1 MKNKLT
7 APVAPIAAPGQPTA
21 NTKLVSLLALA
32 TGAVVMPQT
41 GSADIIYTDLS
52 SGVLVGYDAGGIDS
66 FLFTGLP
73 GAVKFGLGRHQTI
86 LSNTLVSLTYKY
98 RTVFAGD
105 LGTQVLGG
113 IQGQAVVIN
122 GVPFAVPQPLGAAW
136 DQPGL
141 ALDSYCF
148 VGTGGEAGHTPA
160 NSYDH
165 QYLAWQ
171 FKDSTQGNALRYGW
185 MEIGLNIVNYPT
197 GPNVTLYGY
206 AWDNTGLK
214 PTMGQQPVPEP
225 TSVSLLALG
234 ALALGARGLRAW
246 RRDRV
251 AAGQA

>member
-1 MKNKLT
+1 MKNKMT
-7 APVAPIAAPGQPTA
+7 APVAPVASPGQPVV

-41 GSADIIYTDLS
+41 GSADIIYSDLGP
-52 SGVLVGYDAGGIDS
+52 GVLVGYAGGTNE
-66 FLFTGLP
+66 FLFTLP
-73 GAVKFGLGRHQTI
+73 GTVKFGFGRQET
-86 LSNTLVSLTYKY
+86 TLVTSPGSSTFKY
-98 RTVFAGD
+98 RTVIAGD
-105 LGTQVLGG
+105 LGTVAQAPGG
-113 IQGQAVVIN
+113 IQGKAVVVN
-122 GVPFAVPQPLGAAW
+122 GVPFAVPRAFGDAW

-141 ALDSYCF
+141 ALFYTVY
-148 VGTGGEAGHTPA
+148 VGSAGTRGHTPA

-171 FKDSTQGNALRYGW
+171 FSDSTQSGALRYGW
-185 MEIGLNIVNYPT
+185 MEIGLSIINYPT

-206 AWDNTGLK
+206 AWDNTGAK

-251 AAGQA
+251 AAGKV